1 MIARDSLIFR
11 LRPADLLNLSF
22 LSLLLAIAAIFH
34 QRIDGA
40 AMLMVLYST
49 LICFQTLLIL
59 IKDKNVLSRWAYD
72 LIFPT
77 VSIILVFDSLGRLVH
92 SLNPTDIDHLLMR
105 LDYML
110 FLGNPTVMMEKIASP
125 LLTDVLQLAY
135 TSYYFLPISLGIVLK
150 VKKDDSAFDRSV
162 FLIMLCF
169 YLSYIGYLLMPA
181 LGPRFTLTHLHDNE
195 LRGFLIAQPIQEL
208 LNRLEG
214 IKRDAFPSGH
224 TAVALTVLYLA
235 SRFERRLFRLFLPLV
250 CALIFSTVYLRYHY
264 VVDVVAGVLLALITI
279 VIGEKYYG
287 YREKRVGLTS

>member
-1 MIARDSLIFR
+1 VRDDLIFR
-11 LRPADLLNLSF
+11 LRPADSLNLSF
-22 LSLLLAIAAIFH
+22 LSVLLAITAIFH
-34 QRIDGA
+34 QRIEGA
-40 AMLMVLYST
+40 ASLTVLYSS
-49 LICFQTLLIL
+49 LIFFQAVLMR
-59 IKDKNVLSRWAYD
+59 IKDKNALSRWVYD

-77 VSIILVFDSLGRLVH
+77 VSILLIFDSLGRLVH
-92 SLNPTDIDHLLMR
+92 SVNPTDIDHILMR

-150 VKKDDSAFDRSV
+150 LKEDDIAFDRSIFFV
-162 FLIMLCF
+162 MLCF

-181 LGPRFTLTHLHDNE
+181 LGPRFTLNHLHDSE
-195 LRGFLIAQPIQEL
+195 LKGFLIAQPIQEF

-224 TAVALTVLYLA
+224 TAVALTVLYLT
-235 SRFERRLFRLFLPLV
+235 SRYEKRLFRLFLPVVL
-250 CALIFSTVYLRYHY
+250 ALIFSTVYLRYHY
-264 VVDVVAGVLLALITI
+264 VVDVFAGVLLALITI

-287 YREKRVGLTS
+287 CREKRVGLTS